1 MIGTSNVSQET
12 VDYLNKLYSTHGVEV
27 IDVMFNHDKN
37 RLEYKTVH
45 KSDKIFGSSYFPKN
59 NGNSY

>member
-12 VDYLNKLYSTHGVEV
+12 VDYLNRLYSIQGIEV
-27 IDVMFNHDKN
+27 IDVMFNHEKN

-45 KSDKIFGSSYFPKN
+45 KSDNIFGSSYFPVNKDDL
-59 NGNSY
+59 Y